1 MPEGKLFGVPIGS
14 DEYEKEIAFMRTD
27 LESGMGYTKL
37 EMKARELIENR
48 GGNFDEEFAKWK
60 KEKGL

>member
-14 DEYEKEIAFMRTD
+14 DEYERMIDYIRAD
-27 LESGMGYTKL
+27 QESGMMYTKM
-37 EMKARELIENR
+37 EMAVRKIIESR
-48 GGNFDEEFAKWK
+48 GGNFDEEFTKW